1 MGFTAILIQNTIKVL
16 TLKIKVIKSKKK
28 VIHSFINKNA

>member
-16 TLKIKVIKSKKK
+16 TLKIKVIKSKKSYPQFYK
-28 VIHSFINKNA
+28 